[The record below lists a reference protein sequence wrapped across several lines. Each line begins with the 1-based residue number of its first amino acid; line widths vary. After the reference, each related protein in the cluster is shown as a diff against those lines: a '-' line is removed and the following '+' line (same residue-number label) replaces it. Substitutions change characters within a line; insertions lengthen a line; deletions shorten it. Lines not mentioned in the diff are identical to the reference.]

1 MTIDRAH
8 AAEDEYFRNQEAD
21 RQREGAW
28 ELQRIARVE
37 TAKLEEI
44 EAGRVRQAARST
56 IITHRAPRAAQR
68 GLNRLIVASFGEL
81 LALEEATRAVPNLD
95 AQRSLTQR
103 AERRRVV
110 LRDLSGAVV
119 ALGGV
124 PAKQASLFT
133 RGVARAR
140 SLRRLLTGPHQGDA
154 YAACVQASERTGSE
168 YSRALRLSLADDV
181 RFGIERQSVA
191 FAVEY
196 GELRR
201 LRWM

>member
-1 MTIDRAH
+1 MTTDRAH

-21 RQREGAW
+21 RQRESAW

-37 TAKLEEI
+37 TAKQEEI

-56 IITHRAPRAAQR
+56 IITLRAPRAAQR

-81 LALEEATRAVPNLD
+81 LALEEATRSVPSLD

-110 LRDLSGAVV
+110 LRDLSRAVV

-133 RGVARAR
+133 RGVASAR

-154 YAACVQASERTGSE
+154 YAACVQASERTGGE

-191 FAVEY
+191 LAVEC